1 MLGPATSVTQCTVFA
16 YEFGNRPRTVSV
28 ADHRGERFCATS
40 LFLARFALLA
50 IERIGNAQTCL
61 GLVDAAGENVSAAA
75 PE

>member
-1 MLGPATSVTQCTVFA
+1 MTDSELDTVYTHLCKTMTNLGEVNGP
-16 YEFGNRPRTVSV
+16 
-28 ADHRGERFCATS
+28 

-61 GLVDAAGENVSAAA
+61 GLIDAAGKNVSAAV